1 MHPHD
6 KFFKVFL
13 LIYAG
18 FLVFHALQM
27 VWTPLAV
34 LGALV
39 GLALAIVAHLR
50 HGYATLILLIVH
62 MTLEWTEYA
71 QSGFAYSGREM
82 AFYIVHVLLDGV
94 FFWQEA
100 KSHLFRFR
108 YQAAAGVLIG
118 LGILSFFL
126 YTPNS
131 GLVVE
136 EKESAVPV
144 EAAVIGGILGCTL
157 SHLLSKRKH
166 NHAEN

>member
-6 KFFKVFL
+6 KFFKIFL

-39 GLALAIVAHLR
+39 GLTLAIVAHLR
-50 HGYATLILLIVH
+50 HSYATLILLMVH
-62 MTLEWTEYA
+62 MALEWTEYA
-71 QSGFAYSGREM
+71 QSGFAYSGREV
-82 AFYIVHVLLDGV
+82 AFYVVHVLLDAA

-100 KSHLFRFR
+100 KNHLFRFR
-108 YQAAAGVLIG
+108 YLAAASAIVGLSLIA
-118 LGILSFFL
+118 FL
-126 YTPNS
+126 AYNPTPAIE
-131 GLVVE
+131 E

-144 EAAVIGGILGCTL
+144 EAAVIGGILGCTM

-166 NHAEN
+166 EHSE

>member
-6 KFFKVFL
+6 KFFKIFL

-27 VWTPLAV
+27 VWSPLAV

-50 HGYATLILLIVH
+50 HSYATVILLVVH
-62 MTLEWTEYA
+62 MGIEWIEYS
-71 QSGFAYSGREM
+71 QSGFSYSNREM
-82 AFYIVHVLLDGV
+82 AFYIVHVLLDAV

-108 YQAAAGVLIG
+108 YLASFGVVVG
-118 LGILSFFL
+118 LLGLSAWF
-126 YTPNS
+126 YIPTPIEIS
-131 GLVVE
+131 E
-136 EKESAVPV
+136 QESVVPV
-144 EAAVIGGILGCTL
+144 EAAVIGGILGCTF

-166 NHAEN
+166 EHS